1 MRELQ
6 VAVSF
11 GVAVKLRGST
21 VQWRPAIRVGG
32 EELDWF
38 MNEALRLDELVKKYK
53 KDRFQVNNNN
63 NNNNNNDNDN
73 NNNNNNNN
81 RQKDPLKSPESVLFQ
96 FCFYSNNIQD
106 GLLKDICFNW
116 FLHTL

>member
-63 NNNNNNDNDN
+63 NNNKNNNNNNNSNN

-81 RQKDPLKSPESVLFQ
+81 RQKDPLKSPEFVLVQ
-96 FCFYSNNIQD
+96 FCF
-106 GLLKDICFNW
+106 LLK
-116 FLHTL
+116 